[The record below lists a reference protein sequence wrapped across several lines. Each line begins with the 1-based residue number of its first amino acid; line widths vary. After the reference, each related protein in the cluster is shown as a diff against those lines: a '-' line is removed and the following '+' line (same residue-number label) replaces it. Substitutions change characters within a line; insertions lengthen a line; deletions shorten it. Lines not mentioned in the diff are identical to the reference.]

1 MDNYTEQIVKAKP
14 GLVQYLM
21 LFGSIL
27 LDVVGVFATLI
38 FSGFGFLVLCGAG
51 FLTYLSVRS
60 LKFEYEYIFTNGD
73 CDISKIINKESRKD
87 VYELFANDVQRVL
100 PYSSD
105 KFQNEMKINNKLGI
119 KKFTSNNI
127 GNQKQWYVF
136 ITKRDEK
143 ETAIVLELLPENVE
157 YIKLIYKLQA
167 EF

>member
-1 MDNYTEQIVKAKP
+1 MDNYTEQIVKSKP
-14 GLVQYLM
+14 GLVQCLM
-21 LFGSIL
+21 LLGSIL
-27 LDVVGVFATLI
+27 LDAVGVFATL
-38 FSGFGFLVLCGAG
+38 FFGGLGFLILCGAG
-51 FLTYLSVRS
+51 FLTYLSARS

-87 VYELFANDVQRVL
+87 VYELFANDVQRIL

-105 KFQNEMKINNKLGI
+105 KFQNEMKINNKLSI
-119 KKFTSNNI
+119 KKFTSNNT

-143 ETAIVLELLPENVE
+143 ETAVVLELFPENVE
-157 YIKLIYKLQA
+157 YIKNIYKLKA